1 MTTEETISEISTK
14 TTNPKQ
20 IQRID
25 ANKELDNIF
34 KDIKFIYSNL
44 FKLTLSKDNIIVNEE
59 CINKFD
65 EFFDSEEEDINN
77 IQILF
82 LTKVML
88 YLISILKNNNKIN
101 DDEIDNKEKKYN
113 DKLRE
118 LVEDFKND
126 KKFCKFNQKPENIKE
141 YNLDKII
148 LDIVEYFMNE
158 MFKEKEKKDYKLIK
172 NEWDSLKINLE
183 HLEING
189 ETKQNLYLFIEND
202 IKMKDYYKNL
212 NFKKKPKIL

>member
-1 MTTEETISEISTK
+1 MTTEETISEVSTK

-113 DKLRE
+113 DKLGE

-126 KKFCKFNQKPENIKE
+126 KKLFKFNQKPENIKE
-141 YNLDKII
+141 YNLDKI
-148 LDIVEYFMNE
+148 YFRYSRIFHE
-158 MFKEKEKKDYKLIK
+158 
-172 NEWDSLKINLE
+172 
-183 HLEING
+183 
-189 ETKQNLYLFIEND
+189 
-202 IKMKDYYKNL
+202 
-212 NFKKKPKIL
+212 